1 MWTEKDDAALKIQT
15 KYRQFRAK
23 KALDKKKKEKQE
35 YEELMDKLEKEVST
49 THSRDNRLYTS
60 RKSKSLD
67 LLYYQMAFD

>member
-1 MWTEKDDAALKIQT
+1 MWTEKDDAALQIQT

-49 THSRDNRLYTS
+49 THSRE
-60 RKSKSLD
+60 
-67 LLYYQMAFD
+67 LLNM

>member
-15 KYRQFRAK
+15 KYRQYRAK

-49 THSRDNRLYTS
+49 THSRE
-60 RKSKSLD
+60 
-67 LLYYQMAFD
+67 LLNM

>member
-1 MWTEKDDAALKIQT
+1 MWTEKDHAALKIQT

-49 THSRDNRLYTS
+49 THSRE
-60 RKSKSLD
+60 
-67 LLYYQMAFD
+67 LLNM

>member
-49 THSRDNRLYTS
+49 THSR
-60 RKSKSLD
+60 K
-67 LLYYQMAFD
+67 LLNM